1 MDRQVWL
8 SLAKSLSVHLRTMRV
23 LTRKISSLNEIN
35 PAYDEMSLT
44 VYTFWP
50 GWSFNPEWTHPC
62 QKGRDEISFRD
73 EKKMYK
79 HFMCKPN
86 FTMSIFLLNF
96 WRMYSTFF
104 PTLIC
109 LNIMK
114 VTRKIFWGLF
124 TESKARKIIFFVQ
137 FYKTLF
143 LSLLWSFMY
152 HIECKISDIYFI
164 FHFSVKFIPTIDTI
178 DLCYFY

>member
-1 MDRQVWL
+1 MSIYELWGCWHVKFHPRMKSTL
-8 SLAKSLSVHLRTMRV
+8 SMMKCLLPF
-23 LTRKISSLNEIN
+23 TRFGQDEVSTRNELI
-35 PAYDEMSLT
+35 PVKKAGMKFHS
-44 VYTFWP
+44 
-50 GWSFNPEWTHPC
+50 GM
-62 QKGRDEISFRD
+62 K
-73 EKKMYK
+73 KKMYK

-178 DLCYFY
+178 DLSYFY